1 MDRII
6 KHFQKKLKS
15 NIPEFKRYLYNEID
29 WNQRLILILGH
40 RGAGKTTL
48 LLQKV
53 IEQHQ
58 NSIYFSLDDFYFGE
72 NRLIILLESLYEK
85 GYRNF
90 YLDEVHRYEY
100 WSKDIKMAYDQLDDA
115 HFYITGSS
123 ILEIDKAQADL
134 SRRAS
139 VFHLSGLSFREFLKL
154 EYKQDFETYSLK
166 ELINNHQEISTLITD
181 SINILPAF
189 NKYLEFGYFP
199 FYKED
204 KQTYKSRLQEILRV
218 VIEMDIAPNEDIS
231 YSSLRKME
239 KLLFIISQIVP
250 FTPNISEL
258 AIKLDTSRNSVL
270 KMLDLLAK
278 ADILLLLKKEAKGMS
293 FLQKPEKVYLNN
305 TNLAFSFTDQPN
317 PGNLRETFF
326 LNQLSVNH
334 AVTSPKFGD
343 FMVDDQYIFEI
354 GGPNKTSNQIK
365 GVPNSYIT
373 ADKIKFGTD
382 KTIPLWL
389 FGFLY

>member
-15 NIPEFKRYLYNEID
+15 NIPEFKRHLYNEID

-53 IEQHQ
+53 IEQAQ
-58 NSIYFSLDDFYFGE
+58 NSIYFSLDDFYFEE

-154 EYKQDFETYSLK
+154 EYKEEFETYTLNDVISK
-166 ELINNHQEISTLITD
+166 HQEISTQITD
-181 SINILPAF
+181 SINIIPAF

-204 KQTYKSRLQEILRV
+204 KQTYKSRLQEIVRV

-278 ADILLLLKKEAKGMS
+278 ADILLLLKKDAKGMS

-326 LNQLSVNH
+326 LNQLSVKH
-334 AVTSPKFGD
+334 AVSSPKFGD

-354 GGPNKTSNQIK
+354 GGPNKTSKQIK
-365 GVPNSYIT
+365 GIPNSYIA

>member
-53 IEQHQ
+53 IEQPQ
-58 NSIYFSLDDFYFGE
+58 NSIYFSLDDFYFEE

-154 EYKQDFETYSLK
+154 EYKQEFETYTLNDV
-166 ELINNHQEISTLITD
+166 INKHQEISTQITD

-204 KQTYKSRLQEILRV
+204 KQTYKSRLQEIVKV

-305 TNLAFSFTDQPN
+305 TNLAFSFTDIPN

-326 LNQLSVNH
+326 LNQLSVLH
-334 AVTSPKFGD
+334 TVTFPKFGD
-343 FMVDDQYIFEI
+343 FMVDKQYIFEI
-354 GGPNKTSNQIK
+354 GGPNKTSKQIK
-365 GVPNSYIT
+365 GVPNSYIA
-373 ADKIKFGTD
+373 ADQIKFGTD

>member
-53 IEQHQ
+53 IEQAQ
-58 NSIYFSLDDFYFGE
+58 NSIYFSLDDFYFEE

-100 WSKDIKMAYDQLDDA
+100 WSKDIKMAYDQFDDA

-154 EYKQDFETYSLK
+154 EYKQDFETYTLNDV
-166 ELINNHQEISTLITD
+166 INKHQEISTQITD
-181 SINILPAF
+181 SINIIPAF

-204 KQTYKSRLQEILRV
+204 KQTYKSRLQEIVRV

-278 ADILLLLKKEAKGMS
+278 ADILLLLKKDAKGMS

-326 LNQLSVNH
+326 LNQLSVKH
-334 AVTSPKFGD
+334 AVSSPKFGD

-354 GGPNKTSNQIK
+354 GGPNKTSKQIK
-365 GVPNSYIT
+365 GVPNSYIA
-373 ADKIKFGTD
+373 ADQIKFGTD

>member
-1 MDRII
+1 MERII

-15 NIPEFKRYLYNEID
+15 NIPNFKRYLYNEID
-29 WNQRLILILGH
+29 WEQRLILILGH

-53 IEQHQ
+53 IEQAH
-58 NSIYFSLDDFYFGE
+58 NSIYFSLDDFYFEE

-85 GYRNF
+85 GYRKF

-100 WSKDIKMAYDQLDDA
+100 WSKDIKMAYDQWDDA

-123 ILEIDKAQADL
+123 VLEIDKAKADL
-134 SRRAS
+134 SRRAT

-154 EYKQDFETYSLK
+154 EYNHDFDTFSLQ
-166 ELINNHQEISTLITD
+166 EILDTHQEISTKITD
-181 SINILPAF
+181 DINILPAF
-189 NKYLEFGYFP
+189 NQYLEYGYFP
-199 FYKED
+199 FYKEN
-204 KQTYKSRLQEILRV
+204 KRSYKSRLQEIIRV
-218 VIEMDIAPNEDIS
+218 VIEMDIAPHEDIS

-258 AIKLDTSRNSVL
+258 AAKIDTSRNSIL

-278 ADILLLLKKEAKGMS
+278 ADILNLLKKETKGMS

-305 TNLAFSFTDQPN
+305 TNMAFSFTDKPN

-326 LNQLSVNH
+326 LNQQGVNH
-334 AVTSPKFGD
+334 AVTAPKYGD
-343 FMVDDQYIFEI
+343 FLVDEKYVFEI
-354 GGPNKTSNQIK
+354 GGPNKTSQQIK
-365 GVPNSYIT
+365 GLPNAYIA

>member
-53 IEQHQ
+53 MEQPQ
-58 NSIYFSLDDFYFGE
+58 NSIYFSLDDFYFEE

-154 EYKQDFETYSLK
+154 EYKQDFETYTLK
-166 ELINNHQEISTLITD
+166 ELIKNHQEISTQITD

-204 KQTYKSRLQEILRV
+204 KQTYKSRLQEIVRA

-278 ADILLLLKKEAKGMS
+278 ADILLLLKKEVKGMS

-326 LNQLSVNH
+326 LNQLSVKH
-334 AVTSPKFGD
+334 AVSSPKFGD
-343 FMVDDQYIFEI
+343 FMVDEQYIFEI
-354 GGPNKTSNQIK
+354 GGPNKTSKQIK
-365 GVPNSYIT
+365 GVPNSYIA

>member
-1 MDRII
+1 MERII

-53 IEQHQ
+53 IEQAQ
-58 NSIYFSLDDFYFGE
+58 NSIYFSLDDFYFEE

-154 EYKQDFETYSLK
+154 EYKQDFETYTLNDVISK
-166 ELINNHQEISTLITD
+166 HQEISTQITD
-181 SINILPAF
+181 SINIIPAF

-204 KQTYKSRLQEILRV
+204 KQTYKSRLQEIVRV

-278 ADILLLLKKEAKGMS
+278 ADILLLLKKDAKGMS

-326 LNQLSVNH
+326 LNQLSVKH
-334 AVTSPKFGD
+334 AVSSPKFGD

-354 GGPNKTSNQIK
+354 GGPNKTSKQIK
-365 GVPNSYIT
+365 GIPNSYIA